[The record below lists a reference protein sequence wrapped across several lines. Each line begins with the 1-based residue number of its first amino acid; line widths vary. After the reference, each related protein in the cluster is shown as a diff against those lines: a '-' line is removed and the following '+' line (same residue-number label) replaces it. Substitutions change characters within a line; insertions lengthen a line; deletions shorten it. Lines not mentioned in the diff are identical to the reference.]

1 MIAPWNTTVPL
12 ASLIQTSCG
21 TLASLLS
28 KSRLNAL
35 PAGASTDA
43 CSKAI
48 FRALIV
54 TSAVAAGL
62 APLAAGLAPLAAG
75 LAPLA
80 AGLAPGVPL
89 APAEAGGS
97 GVADGGG
104 ANVQPAVDDEA
115 QPARARQASSALTAV
130 RGLRAR
136 RISGTSSFR
145 SASAAPARTTA
156 SGTHR
161 GGSGCSRPLY
171 RPVGGDASV
180 QSTSGDRL
188 SAMVPGRT
196 DPKVLVPSSG

>member
-1 MIAPWNTTVPL
+1 MMAPWNTTVPL

-54 TSAVAAGL
+54 TSAVAALAAGL

-80 AGLAPGVPL
+80 AGRAPLAAALAPL
-89 APAEAGGS
+89 A
-97 GVADGGG
+97 
-104 ANVQPAVDDEA
+104 
-115 QPARARQASSALTAV
+115 ARV
-130 RGLRAR
+130 
-136 RISGTSSFR
+136 
-145 SASAAPARTTA
+145 
-156 SGTHR
+156 
-161 GGSGCSRPLY
+161 
-171 RPVGGDASV
+171 
-180 QSTSGDRL
+180 
-188 SAMVPGRT
+188 
-196 DPKVLVPSSG
+196 